1 MSHLRF
7 GSIRSPRY
15 SPSIPFAPY
24 PTTMNNR
31 TTSSVP
37 VVEYACGHTKVAVDE
52 YYPCGACIGRVLMPA
67 CCVDLIAGAT
77 VALFRRPEHAKDFHS
92 VVEMSCV
99 TSILQM
105 SSRMEKRP
113 MESMQSSKTR
123 LDKTARLYAPRI
135 PRPRPYPPPLALT
148 LGFRFHRTVDLV
160 ANKVVGF
167 LYRPEYLERLRC
179 VIRDVVFE
187 LHDAEKNG
195 VDTEP

>member
-77 VALFRRPEHAKDFHS
+77 VALFRRPEHAKDFHNVIKNGEEADGEHAEQQDEAGQDGE
-92 VVEMSCV
+92 VVRPPN
-99 TSILQM
+99 
-105 SSRMEKRP
+105 SSP
-113 MESMQSSKTR
+113 SPLPSPSPSP
-123 LDKTARLYAPRI
+123 LDSGCMPTYCI
-135 PRPRPYPPPLALT
+135 
-148 LGFRFHRTVDLV
+148 DLV

>member
-1 MSHLRF
+1 
-7 GSIRSPRY
+7 
-15 SPSIPFAPY
+15 
-24 PTTMNNR
+24 MNNH

-37 VVEYACGHTKVAVDE
+37 VVEYTCGHTKVAVDE

-92 VVEMSCV
+92 VVRDVMRDIYLADVIKNGEEADGEHAEQQDEAGQDGEVVCPPN
-99 TSILQM
+99 
-105 SSRMEKRP
+105 SSP
-113 MESMQSSKTR
+113 SPLPSPSPSP
-123 LDKTARLYAPRI
+123 LDSGCMPTYCI
-135 PRPRPYPPPLALT
+135 
-148 LGFRFHRTVDLV
+148 DLI

-187 LHDAEKNG
+187 LHNAEKNG
-195 VDTEP
+195 VDTKP